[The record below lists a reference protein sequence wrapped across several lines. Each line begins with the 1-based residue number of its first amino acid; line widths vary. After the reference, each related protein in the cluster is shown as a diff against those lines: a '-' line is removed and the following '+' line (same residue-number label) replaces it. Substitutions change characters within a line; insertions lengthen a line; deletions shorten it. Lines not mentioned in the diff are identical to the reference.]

1 LESALSLLDDMYL
14 SNRHPDVVTYTV
26 VVDALG
32 KKGKLREATELVE
45 KMLNRGLL
53 PTPVTYRTVIHRY
66 CERGEVEELLSL
78 LDKMLAR
85 QACSSAYNQ
94 VIEKLCAFGKL
105 NEAYNLLSKI
115 LRTASKGDA
124 ETCKILMESSL
135 NRGITIQAYH
145 VACRMFQRN
154 LIPDIKLCRKVDSQL
169 VVEGQTQAAGKL
181 IIKFVERGLLKT
193 EERDS

>member
-1 LESALSLLDDMYL
+1 LLDDMYL

-32 KKGKLREATELVE
+32 KKGKLKEAMELVE
-45 KMLNRGLL
+45 RMLNRGLL

-66 CERGEVEELLSL
+66 CEWGKMEELLSL

-105 NEAYNLLSKI
+105 GEAYNLLSKI
-115 LRTASKGDA
+115 LRTASKRDA
-124 ETCKILMESSL
+124 ETCKVLMESFLS
-135 NRGITIQAYH
+135 RGLTIQAYN

-154 LIPDIKLCRKVDSQL
+154 LIPDIKLCQKVDSQL
-169 VVEGQTQAAGKL
+169 VLEGQRQAAGKL
-181 IIKFVERGLLKT
+181 IIKFVERGLLKPGKQ
-193 EERDS
+193 EN

>member
-14 SNRHPDVVTYTV
+14 TNRHPDVVTYTV

-32 KKGKLREATELVE
+32 KKGKMKEATELVQ
-45 KMLNRGLL
+45 KMLKRGLL

-66 CERGEVEELLSL
+66 CERGKVEELLIL

-85 QACSSAYNQ
+85 QQFSSAYNQ

-105 NEAYNLLSKI
+105 SEAYNLLSKV
-115 LRTASKGDA
+115 LRTASKRDA
-124 ETCKILMESSL
+124 QTCHVLMESFL
-135 NRGITIQAYH
+135 NRGLPLQSYN

-154 LIPDIKLCRKVDSQL
+154 LIPDLKLCQKVESKLSQ
-169 VVEGQTQAAGKL
+169 VGETQAAGKL
-181 IIKFVERGLLKT
+181 IIKFVERGILKQNH
-193 EERDS
+193 